1 METVETGE
9 APTRLSRRRERRK
22 AEIVRVAISLLAT
35 SGYQG
40 MGLDD
45 VADGADIAKPT
56 LYHYFSSKD
65 ELVSAALETLSN
77 NVLDRLTAVLEDAP
91 GEAHR
96 DRLHALVNEQI
107 RIMTEEYPEVGTIFA
122 WQTSWPEMHDEAR
135 KSMRRRHDAIF
146 RQVVTAGV
154 ESGELDCANIDV
166 ALQCL
171 HGIINNASIWLS
183 QMKDPGRALAAQ
195 RDLVT
200 AVMRIFTP
208 ERS

>member
-1 METVETGE
+1 M
-9 APTRLSRRRERRK
+9 
-22 AEIVRVAISLLAT
+22 
-35 SGYQG
+35 
-40 MGLDD
+40 
-45 VADGADIAKPT
+45 
-56 LYHYFSSKD
+56 
-65 ELVSAALETLSN
+65 
-77 NVLDRLTAVLEDAP
+77 DRLTAVLEDAP